1 MKWALRNKTDEK
13 RLKMAIFQVVGSLL
27 YAHYP
32 IYFFLLFE
40 QYNQVLSCVKIQ
52 EKV

>member
-1 MKWALRNKTDEK
+1 MKWALRNRTAKKKD
-13 RLKMAIFQVVGSLL
+13 LNGNFLAVGSLF

-32 IYFFLLFE
+32 IYFFLLFK
-40 QYNQVLSCVKIQ
+40 QYNQGLSCVKIQ

>member
-1 MKWALRNKTDEK
+1 MGCKKLNSRKKALKGD
-13 RLKMAIFQVVGSLL
+13 FQVAGFLL

-32 IYFFLLFE
+32 IYYILLFE
-40 QYNQVLSCVKIQ
+40 QHEQVCFVKIQ

>member
-1 MKWALRNKTDEK
+1 MKWALRNKTYEK
-13 RLKMAIFQVVGSLL
+13 RLKMAIFTLL
-27 YAHYP
+27 VLSYAHYP

-40 QYNQVLSCVKIQ
+40 QYYEVLSFMKIR

>member
-1 MKWALRNKTDEK
+1 MKLALRNKTVEK
-13 RLKMAIFQVVGSLL
+13 KAENGDFQVVNSLL

-32 IYFFLLFE
+32 IYFFVLFE
-40 QYNQVLSCVKIQ
+40 QYYQGLCCVKIQ

>member
-1 MKWALRNKTDEK
+1 MKWAKRNKAVEK
-13 RLKMAIFQVVGSLL
+13 KAENGDFQVVGSLL

-32 IYFFLLFE
+32 IYFFILFE
-40 QYNQVLSCVKIQ
+40 QYYKVLCCVKIQ

>member
-1 MKWALRNKTDEK
+1 MKWASRNKTAEK
-13 RLKMAIFQVVGSLL
+13 QLKMAIFEVVGSLL

-32 IYFFLLFE
+32 INFIPLFE
-40 QYNQVLSCVKIQ
+40 QYYQALCCVKIQ

>member
-1 MKWALRNKTDEK
+1 MKWDVRNKTAEK
-13 RLKMAIFQVVGSLL
+13 KAYNGEFQVVGSLL

-32 IYFFLLFE
+32 IFFILLFE
-40 QYNQVLSCVKIQ
+40 KYEQVLWCVKIQ